1 VIGDAPAIRSARAE
15 DADAVTGVLARA
27 FQDDPVISWL
37 FPDEEAR
44 RTKSGRFFRLR
55 FKQFLPQG
63 EVYTTADHAGAAI
76 WAVPGQWHLPALA
89 TLQMIAVLAPAVG
102 PRGPRAIQGLMRVDG
117 AHPSEP
123 HYYLAVL
130 GTEPDLQGRGIGS
143 ALLGPVLES
152 CDRDEVPAYL
162 ESSKERN
169 IAFYA
174 RHGFRVTREMRLPK
188 GPPVWLMWRDP
199 RP

>member
-1 VIGDAPAIRSARAE
+1 MRKRINL
-15 DADAVTGVLARA
+15 T
-27 FQDDPVISWL
+27 
-37 FPDEEAR
+37 
-44 RTKSGRFFRLR
+44 RTRSGRFNWSRNSVTR
-55 FKQFLPQG
+55 P
-63 EVYTTADHAGAAI
+63 TA
-76 WAVPGQWHLPALA
+76 V
-89 TLQMIAVLAPAVG
+89 
-102 PRGPRAIQGLMRVDG
+102 RGMMQIDG

-130 GTEPDLQGRGIGS
+130 GTEPELQGGGIGS
-143 ALLGPVLES
+143 ALMRPVLDM

-174 RHGFRVTREMRLPK
+174 RHGFRVTREMKLPK

-199 RP
+199 RR

>member
-1 VIGDAPAIRSARAE
+1 MIGETPDIRQAQR
-15 DADAVTGVLARA
+15 DDVDPVTDVLTRA
-27 FQDDPVISWL
+27 FDDDPVIGWL
-37 FPDEEAR
+37 FPDDER
-44 RTKSGRFFRLR
+44 RFRQSRKFFLLR
-55 FKQFLPQG
+55 MKQFLPQG
-63 EVYTTADHAGAAI
+63 DVYTTPDHSGAAI

-89 TLQMIAVLAPAVG
+89 TLRMIAVLAPAVG
-102 PRGPRAIQGLMRVDG
+102 PRGPRAVQGMMQIDG
-117 AHPSEP
+117 AHPTEP

-143 ALLGPVLES
+143 ALMQPVLET
-152 CDRDEVPAYL
+152 CDRNEIPAYL

-169 IAFYA
+169 VAFYA

>member
-1 VIGDAPAIRSARAE
+1 VIDSAPTVRHAVAGDVEP
-15 DADAVTGVLARA
+15 VTDTLARA
-27 FQDDPVISWL
+27 FDDDPVMAWL
-37 FPDEEAR
+37 FPDDER
-44 RTKSGRFFRLR
+44 RFRRSRKFFLLR
-55 FKQFLPQG
+55 MKQFLPQG
-63 EVYTTADHAGAAI
+63 DVYTTADRAGAAI

-89 TLQMIAVLAPAVG
+89 TLQMIGVLAPAVG
-102 PRGPRAIQGLMRVDG
+102 PRGPRALRGMMRIDA
-117 AHPSEP
+117 AHPTEP

-130 GTEPDLQGRGIGS
+130 GTEPEFQGRGIGS
-143 ALLGPVLES
+143 ALMRPVLDL

-174 RHGFRVTREMRLPK
+174 RHGFRVTREVTLPK